1 MCQFYFLNKI
11 NNKKEYIQFYVKRQ
25 FSAMNKMYKSIIIII
40 IIVIVIVFC
49 CCLFITV

>member
-40 IIVIVIVFC
+40 IVFC